1 MIIVRRHR
9 RERRSAGSAFTII
22 ELLIVIAIIVIL
34 ITILVAS
41 LGRARE
47 QARRV
52 KCMANQYTL
61 GQAVQFFAAE
71 HKGFG
76 QVLTRGYATGIHP
89 RRPDSYAYAL
99 WPKSF
104 EILSLMGN
112 VLAPWPI
119 AYSSYIGAPG
129 LRTEKLLL
137 ALPFPRPVDPQR
149 LTGKAQVDV
158 LQCPSDRDLIGEL
171 LSPTSRLYGAI
182 SYGINEDVFLQ
193 DHSANPR
200 FVGEPPRN
208 VWKNGGWNGVPLQG
222 RLDRVRCP
230 SSVLMFLD
238 FGGVDNYSGWHPNLA
253 FSSGAGGGRPLRIL
267 QMSMLT
273 AFRFGVTA
281 RAGWLAFTWT
291 GTQSTFE
298 RQTRFSPPASE
309 YRQRYSPN
317 PRITPYDPGKSDL
330 QTRRPDG
337 PPLRR

>member
-1 MIIVRRHR
+1 
-9 RERRSAGSAFTII
+9 
-22 ELLIVIAIIVIL
+22 
-34 ITILVAS
+34 
-41 LGRARE
+41 
-47 QARRV
+47 
-52 KCMANQYTL
+52 MANQYTL

-253 FSSGAGGGRPLRIL
+253 FSSGAGGGATLTHLANVNAHGLPFRRHGAGGLVGVHVDGHAEYFRATNTIL
-267 QMSMLT
+267 
-273 AFRFGVTA
+273 A
-281 RAGWLAFTWT
+281 AGQRVPTKVFT
-291 GTQSTFE
+291 E
-298 RQTRFSPPASE
+298 PANH
-309 YRQRYSPN
+309 PV
-317 PRITPYDPGKSDL
+317 
-330 QTRRPDG
+330 
-337 PPLRR
+337 